1 MKHNKNIMVGGAQY
15 AELTQTAGSLVK
27 YSIASV
33 ISLLFYIPTYLLN
46 VPDNTL
52 ENLLPDGSCK
62 FLFNDEEMC
71 KNKVKCLFK
80 DCTKLNYIELRGGGT
95 PIIINNKKKRKI
107 NKRVKKK
114 INKTRNI
121 KQRGGSY
128 VRKGADKLAHQLA
141 STQLPSIDKS
151 VNYVKEK
158 AETLFIPSAKTLKKK
173 GQYVRNLVGSAS
185 EFGRYLKKGSNKA
198 ANQLKTNID
207 TKFSKG
213 SNKFSEGSKK
223 AANKLKTIIDTNFSD
238 SISNRFL
245 KNGKRINEKLYIG
258 NEKEN
263 ENNVNKNCIN
273 KKNKTLCNLRK
284 NEISYG
290 TDNYENGFI
299 YKALYGRNHT
309 TEISNNMKKMSQVM
323 IEVAKNNN
331 SNLFDKQLL
340 EATLTDQLSE
350 DLLYKFL
357 VIIYSLYLYY
367 DDEVEKEDHSGND
380 DLIEDIKQEHIS
392 VAFPYKIY
400 DKDIS
405 LDDKAKCLFDHITKR
420 HVDTTSVNAPDYIKK
435 CFKCDKCTLLNTGMK
450 VLDGYFSYFEKLMGG
465 SYNQLEVLIPS
476 LYYLLTKYAVD
487 SKFNHYK
494 MEKMKELLYR
504 NINYVDS
511 DLIDNID
518 SLSETENVNYNNKPV
533 QKIYL
538 NFNDEERDY
547 NIYGKT
553 KFYGENYDTYSL
565 LFLMPNLQKK
575 SSIPNSD
582 EEKSQS
588 YFWKEASGDL
598 KQVYK
603 MIKNF
608 GIKPMIEKLYLK
620 KLYQEFDLLKRD
632 LNEDNTALIKK
643 LIKDKLKSYKEHLN
657 DLKIKIEDEE
667 GDSKTN
673 IIIQKLFEKLNENE
687 NKEMTYKK
695 YIESFKDNH

>member
-1 MKHNKNIMVGGAQY
+1 MKHNKNIMVGGGTQL
-15 AELTQTAGSLVK
+15 AEEGPKIAASLVK

-121 KQRGGSY
+121 KQRGGNY
-128 VRKGADKLAHQLA
+128 FKKGADKLAHQLA
-141 STQLPSIDKS
+141 SAQLPSIDKR

-207 TKFSKG
+207 TKFS
-213 SNKFSEGSKK
+213 EGSKK

-273 KKNKTLCNLRK
+273 KQNKTLCNLRK

-299 YKALYGRNHT
+299 YKALYGRSNT
-309 TEISNNMKKMSQVM
+309 KEISNNMKKMSQIMV
-323 IEVAKNNN
+323 EVAKNNGK
-331 SNLFDKQLL
+331 LFDKQLL

-350 DLLYKFL
+350 ELLYKFL
-357 VIIYSLYLYY
+357 VIIYTLYMYY

-400 DKDIS
+400 DQNIS
-405 LDDKAKCLFDHITKR
+405 LDDKANCLFTHITKR
-420 HVDTTSVNAPDYIKK
+420 KVNLEDTPKLKK

-487 SKFNHYK
+487 SKFKDYK

-553 KFYGENYDTYSL
+553 KFYGEKYDTYSL

-657 DLKIKIEDEE
+657 DLKIKIEE

>member
-1 MKHNKNIMVGGAQY
+1 MKHNKNIMVGGSANVDPK
-15 AELTQTAGSLVK
+15 TQLVQLAGSLVK
-27 YSIASV
+27 YSIASA

-52 ENLLPDGSCK
+52 ENLLPEGSCK

-80 DCTKLNYIELRGGGT
+80 ECTKLNYIQLRGGGT

-128 VRKGADKLAHQLA
+128 FRRGDEGANV
-141 STQLPSIDKS
+141 
-151 VNYVKEK
+151 VNRGGYKI
-158 AETLFIPSAKTLKKK
+158 IPTAKTLKR
-173 GQYVRNLVGSAS
+173 GQGLRNLEQV
-185 EFGRYLKKGSNKA
+185 SNKQ
-198 ANQLKTNID
+198 ANRLKSYID
-207 TKFSKG
+207 ESMP
-213 SNKFSEGSKK
+213 
-223 AANKLKTIIDTNFSD
+223 
-238 SISNRFL
+238 SIFQQQIRPESSAGVIE
-245 KNGKRINEKLYIG
+245 KPQKDAGPNEKPQKDAGPIKKRNKKFYLNDDPEYNHRNVYI
-258 NEKEN
+258 NT
-263 ENNVNKNCIN
+263 CIN
-273 KKNKTLCNLRK
+273 KKNKSFCNLRK

-299 YKALYGRNHT
+299 YKALYGRNNT
-309 TEISNNMKKMSQVM
+309 KEITNNMKKMSQVM
-323 IEVAKNNN
+323 IEVARNND
-331 SNLFDKQLL
+331 SHLFDKQQL

-350 DLLYKFL
+350 ESLYKFL
-357 VIIYSLYLYY
+357 VIIYSLYIYY
-367 DDEVEKEDHSGND
+367 DDEVEPIEEDD
-380 DLIEDIKQEHIS
+380 DRAMKRRIESKQDNIS
-392 VAFPYKIY
+392 VVFPYTIY

-405 LDDKAKCLFDHITKR
+405 LDEKASCLFKHITER
-420 HVDTTSVNAPDYIKK
+420 NVDTTSIHAPDYIKK

-487 SKFNHYK
+487 SKFKDYN
-494 MEKMKELLYR
+494 MNQMKDLLYK

-511 DLIDNID
+511 DLINNIELK
-518 SLSETENVNYNNKPV
+518 SNIQPKIILGGQYNNTELV

-547 NIYGKT
+547 NNYGRT
-553 KFYGENYDTYSL
+553 TFYGENDDTYSL

-575 SSIPNSD
+575 AFIPNSD
-582 EEKSQS
+582 EEKNQS
-588 YFWKEASGDL
+588 YFLKESSGDL
-598 KQVYK
+598 KQVYR
-603 MIKNF
+603 MIKHF

-620 KLYQEFDLLKRD
+620 KLYQEFDVLKRD
-632 LNEDNTALIKK
+632 LNQDNTALIKK
-643 LIKDKLKSYKEHLN
+643 LLKDKLKSYKDHLN
-657 DLKIKIEDEE
+657 DLKIKINE

-673 IIIQKLFEKLNENE
+673 INIQELFEKLNENE
-687 NKEMTYKK
+687 NKERTYKE
-695 YIESFKDNH
+695 YIESFNGNS

>member
-1 MKHNKNIMVGGAQY
+1 MKHNKNIMVGGGTQL
-15 AELTQTAGSLVK
+15 AEEGPKIAASLVK

-128 VRKGADKLAHQLA
+128 FKKGADKLAHQLA
-141 STQLPSIDKS
+141 SAQLPSIDKR

-158 AETLFIPSAKTLKKK
+158 AKPFIPSTKTLKKR
-173 GQYVRNLVGSAS
+173 GQGVRNLVGSAS

-198 ANQLKTNID
+198 ANQLKTIID
-207 TKFSKG
+207 TKFSEG
-213 SNKFSEGSKK
+213 SNK
-223 AANKLKTIIDTNFSD
+223 AANKLKTITDFSD

-273 KKNKTLCNLRK
+273 KQNKTLCNLRK

-299 YKALYGRNHT
+299 YKALYGRSNT
-309 TEISNNMKKMSQVM
+309 KEISNNMKKMSQIMV
-323 IEVAKNNN
+323 EVAKNNGK
-331 SNLFDKQLL
+331 LFDKQLL

-350 DLLYKFL
+350 ELLYKFL
-357 VIIYSLYLYY
+357 VIIYTLYMYY

-400 DKDIS
+400 DQNIS
-405 LDDKAKCLFDHITKR
+405 LDDKANCLFTHITKR
-420 HVDTTSVNAPDYIKK
+420 KVNLEDMPELKK

-487 SKFNHYK
+487 SKFKDYK
-494 MEKMKELLYR
+494 MEKMKDLLYR

-511 DLIDNID
+511 DLINNIELK
-518 SLSETENVNYNNKPV
+518 SNTQSVNTQSVNRLISKYNNTELVK
-533 QKIYL
+533 KIYL
-538 NFNDEERDY
+538 NFNDEEYYY

-553 KFYGENYDTYSL
+553 NFYGENYDTYSL

-608 GIKPMIEKLYLK
+608 DIKPMIEKLYLK
-620 KLYQEFDLLKRD
+620 KLYQEFDVLKRD
-632 LNEDNTALIKK
+632 LNQDNTALIKK
-643 LIKDKLKSYKEHLN
+643 LLKDKLKSYKDHLN
-657 DLKIKIEDEE
+657 DLKIKIKED
-667 GDSKTN
+667 DSKTN
-673 IIIQKLFEKLNENE
+673 IIIQELFEKLNENK
-687 NKEMTYKK
+687 NKEKTYKK
-695 YIESFKDNH
+695 YIESFNDNY